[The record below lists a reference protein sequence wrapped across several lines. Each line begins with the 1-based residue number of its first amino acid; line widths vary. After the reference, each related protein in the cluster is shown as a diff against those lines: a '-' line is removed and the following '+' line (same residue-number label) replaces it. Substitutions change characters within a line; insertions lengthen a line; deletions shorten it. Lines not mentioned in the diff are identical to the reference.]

1 MLAFVPLV
9 FLSVSTTI
17 HGAEMHERRSA
28 HERVTDFDAARRQ
41 QGLCYI
47 HHFGGASNGLRID
60 QLGEILS
67 RLRGEAGPPSLDAG
81 DLLEIWSVV
90 ISAILIVADCR
101 YRVSLVPNMPVMHP
115 RNVLNR

>member
-1 MLAFVPLV
+1 MRRC
-9 FLSVSTTI
+9 I
-17 HGAEMHERRSA
+17 ERCRA
-28 HERVTDFDAARRQ
+28 DERVTGDAARPQ

>member
-1 MLAFVPLV
+1 MSETIS
-9 FLSVSTTI
+9 FLFVSTTI
-17 HGAEMHERRSA
+17 HGAEMHERCRA
-28 HERVTDFDAARRQ
+28 DERVTGDAARSQ

-47 HHFGGASNGLRID
+47 HHFGGACNGLRID

-67 RLRGEAGPPSLDAG
+67 RLRGEAGPPSHDAG

-101 YRVSLVPNMPVMHP
+101 CRVSLVPNNACDAPTK
-115 RNVLNR
+115 VLNS